1 MTHPTPPTPTRITD
15 QLAQEARAMEARMLP
30 PHGPLNENHF
40 AVVRSRFADH
50 VKETGRKL
58 PDIARMIGCQ
68 PSALARFILDATTY
82 DPTMDEFIRKV
93 NRWLLQQTMDGGVA
107 APAEMVKTGV
117 TDRILGVIHQTN
129 RLKSMAV
136 IVGPSGTGKSTVFR
150 ACAEGI
156 VAGAIHIELSDAD
169 ASKSAFI
176 ARIARELFGTARAR
190 MQESFNATIA
200 HLTQTRRMLII
211 DEAHYLSGNAMNI
224 VRDIHKRT
232 GSPIVLGGTQDMLG
246 TLNDFNEL
254 HGQFKR
260 LISMVYNI
268 TEECMSTG
276 RPLYTID
283 EVNAYATE
291 MGLRLTL
298 DASDECTGLVNL
310 LGWGGFGSLT
320 YLLINAHTIA
330 LREANQG
337 GKSLARVHVHGRHIH
352 SALRQME
359 GASGL
364 ERVKQRMETQP
375 LRKVRTA

>member
-1 MTHPTPPTPTRITD
+1 
-15 QLAQEARAMEARMLP
+15 MLP
-30 PHGPLNENHF
+30 NHGPLTERDF
-40 AVVRSRFADH
+40 ATVRSRFAAH
-50 VKETGRKL
+50 VEETGRKI
-58 PDIARMIGCQ
+58 PETARMIGCQ
-68 PSALARFILDATTY
+68 PSALAKFVLEGTTY
-82 DPTMDEFIRKV
+82 DATMDDFIRKI
-93 NRWLLQQTMDGGVA
+93 NRWLLQQSFDGGVT

-117 TDRILGVIHQTN
+117 TDRILGVVHQTN

-150 ACAEGI
+150 ACADGI
-156 VAGAIHIELSDAD
+156 VPGSVHIELSDAD

-176 ARIARELFGTARAR
+176 ARLARELFGTARAR
-190 MQESFNATIA
+190 MQESFNAIIA
-200 HLTQTRRMLII
+200 HLTQTRRMLIL
-211 DEAHYLSGNAMNI
+211 DEAHYLTANAMNI

-276 RPLYTID
+276 RPLYTME
-283 EVNAYATE
+283 EVNAYATG
-291 MGLRLTL
+291 MGIRLTY
-298 DASDECTGLVNL
+298 DAQDECTGLSNL

-330 LREANQG
+330 LREANHA
-337 GKSLARVHVHGRHIH
+337 GKAVARVHVHGKHIH

-364 ERVKQRMETQP
+364 ERVKQRMDTQP